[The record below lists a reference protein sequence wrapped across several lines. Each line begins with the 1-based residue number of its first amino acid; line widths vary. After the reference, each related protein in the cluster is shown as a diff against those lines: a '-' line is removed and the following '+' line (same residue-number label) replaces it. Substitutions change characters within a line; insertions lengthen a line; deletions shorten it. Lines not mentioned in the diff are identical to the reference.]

1 MELASRSSRLLG
13 QLVDGVI
20 ALVPLLIALI
30 VSSINERLGHPVI
43 IVALLLALGYYFLAD
58 GLPGGGSYAK
68 QWMNLAVVDATSRQP
83 CTFWQSFVRNLLLAL
98 LGPLDWIFIFGSH
111 RQRLGDIA
119 AGTVVIVAV

>member
-83 CTFWQSFVRNLLLAL
+83 CTYWQSFVRNLLLAL
-98 LGPLDWIFIFGSH
+98 LGPLDWIFIFGSR
-111 RQRLGDIA
+111 RQRLGDMA